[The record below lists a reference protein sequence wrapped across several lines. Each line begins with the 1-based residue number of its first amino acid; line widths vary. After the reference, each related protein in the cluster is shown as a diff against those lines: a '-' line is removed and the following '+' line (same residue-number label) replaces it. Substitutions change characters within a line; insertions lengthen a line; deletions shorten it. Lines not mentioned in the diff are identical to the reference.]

1 VTGDGRERELKYS
14 IPRLE
19 DWRAIRDA
27 PDWGERGSPELQRNF
42 YFDTEGRDLVRNGSL
57 LRIRLT
63 GADYVLT
70 LKHGRETSP
79 GYFDS
84 AELEAPV
91 APEALEAAIAL
102 PASLLD
108 LDIEPVR
115 ELVRLHG
122 RPALVYLG
130 TLENERVR
138 RRVEAG
144 GAGDLVLEV
153 DRMRFPDGS
162 EAHELEIEVGAG
174 QADAAAEWILDRARR
189 RGIRLDPERAT
200 KLERFLAWLDRS
212 GEPPPPGPHP

>member
-14 IPRLE
+14 IPRVE

-27 PDWGERGSPELQRNF
+27 PDWGERGSPEVHRNF

-57 LRIRLT
+57 LRIRVS
-63 GADYVLT
+63 GAACVLT
-70 LKHGRETSP
+70 LKHGREVTP

-84 AELEAPV
+84 AELEAQV
-91 APEALEAAIAL
+91 APEALESAVAL

-108 LDIEPVR
+108 LDMEPIR
-115 ELVRLHG
+115 ELLRLHG
-122 RPALVYLG
+122 RPALVFLG

-144 GAGDLVLEV
+144 GAGELVLEV

-162 EAHELEIEVGAG
+162 EAHELEIEVGAD
-174 QADAAAEWILDRARR
+174 QADPAAEWILDKARR
-189 RGIRLDPERAT
+189 RGIRLEPERAT

-212 GEPPPPGPHP
+212 RGAAPPGDHP